1 MPPGGGYPPPGG
13 GFPNPGGMP
22 PGGGNYGQLAEWPA
36 RAQAGLIDY
45 FGPAILAVVVSLFIS
60 NALGSLIGLAA
71 LGWGFYNGYLN
82 GETGQSFGK
91 KTVGLKLVGEQTGQV
106 IGGGNGVVRVLCHF
120 VDSVICYIG
129 YLFPLWDAKKQTI
142 ADKIMKTVVITVPKG

>member
-1 MPPGGGYPPPGG
+1 MT
-13 GFPNPGGMP
+13 
-22 PGGGNYGQLAEWPA
+22 QSAVELV
-36 RAQAGLIDY
+36 GL
-45 FGPAILAVVVSLFIS
+45 V
-60 NALGSLIGLAA
+60 A

-91 KTVGLKLVGEQTGQV
+91 KAVGLKLVGEQTGQV
-106 IGGGNGVVRVLCHF
+106 IGGGSGILRVLCHI

>member
-1 MPPGGGYPPPGG
+1 MPPAAG
-13 GFPNPGGMP
+13 
-22 PGGGNYGQLAEWPA
+22 YGQLAEWPA

-45 FGPAILAVVVSLFIS
+45 FGPLILAFIVYFIS
-60 NALGSLIGLAA
+60 STLGGLVWLVA
-71 LGWGFYNGYLN
+71 LGWGFYNAYLN

-106 IGGGNGVVRVLCHF
+106 IGGGSGIVRMLCHII
-120 VDSVICYIG
+120 DGAICYIG